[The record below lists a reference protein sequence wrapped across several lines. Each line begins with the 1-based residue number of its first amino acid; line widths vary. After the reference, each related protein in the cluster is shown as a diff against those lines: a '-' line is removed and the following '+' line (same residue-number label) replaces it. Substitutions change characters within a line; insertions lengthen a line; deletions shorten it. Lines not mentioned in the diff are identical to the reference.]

1 MSLVFH
7 QRLALLWALGFV
19 SVALSASPPA
29 MPLLI
34 AILVITTIIVAATRQ
49 ESAPAGF
56 APILRAA
63 TVQSGTDDRASA
75 CHDRSA
81 ANPRS
86 SS

>member
-7 QRLALLWALGFV
+7 QRLTLLWALGFV

-34 AILVITTIIVAATRQ
+34 VILVITTIAIAATGL
-49 ESAPAGF
+49 EPAHAVL
-56 APILRAA
+56 APIPRAAAGHSVSPDHAAAGADRRAA
-63 TVQSGTDDRASA
+63 TL
-75 CHDRSA
+75 
-81 ANPRS
+81 RS